1 MNKIDKEYNDCLVEK
16 SLLYENIKEW
26 IKINKN
32 TKNNIKVFFVNVFN
46 PKFKYKKN
54 RIKELNIKK

>member
-46 PKFKYKKN
+46 P
-54 RIKELNIKK
+54 